1 MKTLGQMMGA
11 GWMLAAAMAVLAFP
25 VQTAQAAM
33 EPMRGDDPKHT
44 PVITAPET
52 VKPGEPFQVTIA
64 VGKTMHPSQ
73 TDHMIQWIELFAD
86 NVPLAHVT
94 LSPVVT
100 QPVVTVTV
108 SLQQSATLRA
118 LAQPNHSAPWEGT
131 KPITV
136 TPPAPSKP

>member
-1 MKTLGQMMGA
+1 MKTLGQMVGA
-11 GWMLAAAMAVLAFP
+11 GCILAAAMAVLAFP
-25 VQTAQAAM
+25 VQAAQAAM

-52 VKPGEPFQVTIA
+52 VKAGEPFQVTIA

-73 TDHMIQWIELFAD
+73 TDHMIQWIELLAD
-86 NVPLAHVT
+86 NVPLAHVS

-100 QPVVTVTV
+100 LPVGTVTV

-118 LAQPNHSAPWEGT
+118 LAQPNHSAPWEAT

-136 TPPAPSKP
+136 TPPAPQKP